1 LSRPSIAPAPRK
13 PAYAL
18 SGNPWLDGLLVVA
31 SALILRL
38 IFAGVTS
45 STYDPD
51 EFVMLTLSRQMMHGA
66 VAYRDFSFF
75 HPPGILVI
83 LRAAQPIIGMWW
95 PAARVFVLAV
105 DSVSALLVWRVATS
119 FFGRREALAAG
130 LLYAASPLALL
141 GGVRVGQDPFVT
153 MLGLAGLVALLQRRD
168 LAGSLIAGLCLG
180 LAIWIKYPAIIY
192 LPVYALLAP
201 RRILS
206 VLGAMAVTVGIAFA
220 PFISQLPQLYAQ
232 SVQWQ
237 MSRGHMD
244 LGHRLVALA
253 GFMLVLN
260 PLAFPAALRI
270 RSPRWILLGYAMGGI
285 FGLANEVYYHYFM
298 PVVPFAALLAAPL
311 LVRLIDRAPR
321 RALGCCLLFVGAWT
335 ASLTLPP
342 VQRGL
347 GALSLSAT
355 TATVNMLDRATTPG
369 EKVLADQFEYSYL
382 ADRTPSTDYFWD
394 MRNLTSAR
402 MLEHALVHTA
412 AVVSTIDSS
421 PSYPAGFEMD
431 LTRLGYSKTR
441 AGAATLWLTNRD
453 RRRLAAPPRSAP
465 TFVALAR

>member
-1 LSRPSIAPAPRK
+1 LSRLSIAPAPRK
-13 PAYAL
+13 YASAL
-18 SGNPWLDGLLVVA
+18 SGNPWRDGLLVVA

-51 EFVMLTLSRQMMHGA
+51 EFVMLTLSRQMVHGA

-83 LRAAQPIIGMWW
+83 LRAAQAIIGMWW
-95 PAARVFVLAV
+95 PAARVLVLVV
-105 DSVSALLVWRVATS
+105 DSVSALLVWRIATAC
-119 FFGRREALAAG
+119 FGRREALAAG

-141 GGVRVGQDPFVT
+141 GGVRVGQDPLVT
-153 MLGLAGLVALLQRRD
+153 MLGLAGLLALLQRRD
-168 LAGSLIAGLCLG
+168 LVGSLIAGICLG
-180 LAIWIKYPAIIY
+180 LAVWMKYPAILY

-201 RRILS
+201 RRIPA
-206 VLGAMAVTVGIAFA
+206 VLGAMAVTAGIALA
-220 PFISQLPQLYAQ
+220 PFLSQLPLLYAQ

-244 LGHRLVALA
+244 LGHRLVALV
-253 GFMLVLN
+253 GFLFVLN
-260 PLAFPAALRI
+260 PLALPAAFRF
-270 RSPRWILLGYAMGGI
+270 RCPRWVLLGYALGGI

-298 PVVPFAALLAAPL
+298 PIVPFAALLAAPL
-311 LVRLIDRAPR
+311 LVWLIDRAPR
-321 RALGCCLLFVGAWT
+321 RALVGFLLFVGAWT
-335 ASLTLPP
+335 VSLTLPP

-355 TATVNMLDRATTPG
+355 TATVNVLDRATTPG

-382 ADRTPSTDYFWD
+382 ANRTPSTDYFWD
-394 MRNLTSAR
+394 MRNVTSAR
-402 MLEHALVHTA
+402 MLERALVHTA

-421 PSYPAGFEMD
+421 PSYPAGFETD
-431 LTRLGYSKTR
+431 LTHLGYSKSR
-441 AGAATLWLTNRD
+441 AGAATVWLTTRG
-453 RRRLAAPPRSAP
+453 RRRLAATPRYAP
-465 TFVALAR
+465 TLVALAR